1 MKKQP
6 VWLLRETVL
15 AMHELLLGEF
25 GGLAGIREEGLL
37 DSALA
42 RAHNLAAYEKPSIF
56 DLAASIAFGIIKNH
70 PFVDG
75 NKRVGFTAAVVFL
88 TLNGQEFDATE
99 VDATVRTL
107 ALAAGEMTETEYA
120 AWLRENTHTR

>member
-1 MKKQP
+1 VKRV
-6 VWLLRETVL
+6 VWLLRETVV
-15 AMHELLLGEF
+15 AMHELLVAEF
-25 GGLAGIREEGLL
+25 GGAAGIRDEGML

-42 RAHNLAAYEKPSIF
+42 RPRNLTTSGKPSIF
-56 DLAASIAFGIIKNH
+56 ELVASIAFGIIKNH

-88 TLNGQEFDATE
+88 ELNGHRLQATE

-107 ALAAGEMTETEYA
+107 ALAAGAMSEAEYA
-120 AWLRENTHTR
+120 AWLNANSEPT